1 MKILISPQAFKESLS
16 GMEAARAIEE
26 GVLRALPNA
35 QTTLIPIADGGDGT
49 LETLVA
55 TTGGTIQRATVE
67 DPLGRP
73 ITSSWGALG
82 DGQTAM
88 IEMSRASGLALLQEQ
103 ERNPRITSTYGTG
116 QLILEA
122 LNDGFSKLIIGIGG
136 SATNDGGAGMAQS
149 LGIKLLDKHG
159 VNLQPG
165 GSSLKKLDHIDVSTM
180 DPRISEATIM
190 VATDVSNILCGPT
203 GASAVYGPQKGA
215 SQSTIEELD
224 QCLSHFA
231 ASIKEIL
238 NIDIKQIPGSGA
250 AGGLGAGLMA
260 FLKADLQPGV
270 DVVLETLQIES
281 YLEGADL
288 VITGE
293 GQMDYQTVFNKAPIG
308 IAKRAKKKNI
318 PVIAIA
324 GSLGK
329 GYEQVFDHGIDG
341 VTAAVLAPMPLTKA
355 TDEAKSL
362 VSMAAERAIRL
373 IEVGRNFDQ

>member
-16 GMEAARAIEE
+16 GMEAALAIEE
-26 GVLRALPNA
+26 GVLRALPKA

-49 LETLVA
+49 LETIVA
-55 TTGGTIQRATVE
+55 TTGGTIQQATVK
-67 DPLGRP
+67 DPLGRA

-103 ERNPRITSTYGTG
+103 ERNPKITSTFGTG

-122 LNDGFSKLIIGIGG
+122 LNNGFSKLIIGIGG

-159 VNLQPG
+159 TNLPPG
-165 GSSLKKLDHIDVSTM
+165 GSNLKNLDHIDVSSM
-180 DPRISEATIM
+180 DPRIHETTIM
-190 VATDVSNILCGPT
+190 VATDVSNTLCGPT

-215 SQSTIEELD
+215 TQSMIEELD
-224 QCLSHFA
+224 QCLNHFA
-231 ASIKEIL
+231 DSIKEIL

-260 FLKADLQPGV
+260 FLNADLLPGV
-270 DVVLETLQIES
+270 DVVLETLRIES
-281 YLEGADL
+281 YLAEADL

-329 GYEQVFDHGIDG
+329 GYEQVFEHGIDG

-355 TDEAKSL
+355 TDEARSL
-362 VSMAAERAIRL
+362 VSLAAERAIRL

>member
-16 GMEAARAIEE
+16 GMEAALAIEE
-26 GVLRALPNA
+26 GVLRALPKA

-49 LETLVA
+49 LETIVA
-55 TTGGTIQRATVE
+55 TTGGTIQQATVK
-67 DPLGRP
+67 DPLGRA

-88 IEMSRASGLALLQEQ
+88 IEMSRASGLALLQEK
-103 ERNPRITSTYGTG
+103 ERNPKITSTFGTG

-122 LNDGFSKLIIGIGG
+122 LNNGFSKLIIGIGG

-149 LGIKLLDKHG
+149 LGIKLLNKHG
-159 VNLQPG
+159 TNLPPG
-165 GSSLKKLDHIDVSTM
+165 GSSLKHLDHIDVSSM
-180 DPRISEATIM
+180 DPRIHETTIM
-190 VATDVSNILCGPT
+190 VATDVSNTLCGPT

-215 SQSTIEELD
+215 TQSMIEELD
-224 QCLSHFA
+224 QCLNHFA
-231 ASIKEIL
+231 DSIKEIL

-260 FLKADLQPGV
+260 FLNADLLPGV
-270 DVVLETLQIES
+270 DVVLETLRIES
-281 YLEGADL
+281 YLEEADL

-362 VSMAAERAIRL
+362 VSLAAERAIRL

>member
-16 GMEAARAIEE
+16 GMEAALAIEE
-26 GVLRALPNA
+26 GVLRALPKA

-49 LETLVA
+49 LETIVA
-55 TTGGTIQRATVE
+55 TTGGTIQQATVK
-67 DPLGRP
+67 DPLGRA

-88 IEMSRASGLALLQEQ
+88 IEMSRASGLALLQQQ
-103 ERNPRITSTYGTG
+103 ERNPKITSTFGTG

-122 LNDGFSKLIIGIGG
+122 LNNGFSKLIIGIGG

-149 LGIKLLDKHG
+149 LGIKLLNKHG
-159 VNLQPG
+159 TNLPPG
-165 GSSLKKLDHIDVSTM
+165 GSNLKNLDHIDVSSM
-180 DPRISEATIM
+180 DPRIHETTIM
-190 VATDVSNILCGPT
+190 VATDVSNTLCGPT

-215 SQSTIEELD
+215 TQSMIEELD

-231 ASIKEIL
+231 DSIKEIL

-260 FLKADLQPGV
+260 FLNADLLPGV
-270 DVVLETLQIES
+270 DVVLETLRIES
-281 YLEGADL
+281 YLEEADL

-362 VSMAAERAIRL
+362 VSLAAERAIRL

>member
-16 GMEAARAIEE
+16 GIEAARAIEE

-55 TTGGTIQRATVE
+55 TTQGTIQQATVS

-73 ITSSWGALG
+73 ITSTWGALG

-103 ERNPRITSTYGTG
+103 ERDPRITSTFGTG

-122 LNDGFSKLIIGIGG
+122 LNEGFSKLIIGIGG
-136 SATNDGGAGMAQS
+136 SATNDGGAGMAQA

-159 VNLQPG
+159 INLKPG
-165 GSSLKKLDHIDVSTM
+165 GSNLKDLGQIDISEI
-180 DPRISEATIM
+180 DARISEATIM
-190 VATDVSNILCGPT
+190 VATDVSNTLCGPT

-215 SQSTIEELD
+215 TQSMIEELD
-224 QCLSHFA
+224 QCLNHFA
-231 ASIKEIL
+231 DSIKESL
-238 NIDIKQIPGSGA
+238 NIDIKSVPGSGA
-250 AGGLGAGLMA
+250 AGGMGGGLMA
-260 FLKADLQPGV
+260 FLGADLQPGV
-270 DVVLETLQIES
+270 DVVLETLKIES
-281 YLEGADL
+281 YLENADL

-308 IAKRAKKKNI
+308 IAKRAKKRNI

-355 TDEAKSL
+355 TNEAKSL
-362 VSMAAERAIRL
+362 VSLAAERAVRL
-373 IEVGRNFDQ
+373 VEVGRNFNR

>member
-16 GMEAARAIEE
+16 GIEAARAIEE
-26 GVLRALPNA
+26 GVLRVLPNA

-49 LETLVA
+49 LETLVG
-55 TTGGTIQRATVE
+55 TTEGTIKQATVS

-73 ITSSWGALG
+73 IISTWGALG

-88 IEMSRASGLALLQEQ
+88 IEMSRASGLALLQEH
-103 ERNPRITSTYGTG
+103 ERDPRITSTSGTG
-116 QLILEA
+116 ELIIEA
-122 LNDGFSKLIIGIGG
+122 LNEGFSRLIIGIGG
-136 SATNDGGAGMAQS
+136 SATNDGGAGMAHA
-149 LGIKLLDKHG
+149 LGIKLLDKYG
-159 VNLQPG
+159 INLKPG
-165 GSSLKKLDHIDVSTM
+165 GSSLKDLDQIDVSGM
-180 DPRISEATIM
+180 DTRISDATIM

-215 SQSTIEELD
+215 TQSMIEELD
-224 QCLSHFA
+224 QCLNHFA
-231 ASIKEIL
+231 DSIEKIL
-238 NIDIKQIPGSGA
+238 NIDIRQVPGSGA

-270 DVVLETLQIES
+270 DVVLDTLKIES
-281 YLEGADL
+281 YLEDTDL

-308 IAKRAKKKNI
+308 IAKRAQKRNI

-341 VTAAVLAPMPLTKA
+341 VTAAVLAPMPLTRA

-362 VSMAAERAIRL
+362 VSLAAERAVRL
-373 IEVGRNFDQ
+373 VEVGRNFDH